1 MKVER
6 TIVIKENEISE
17 EVGQYEK
24 EITKLLAE
32 ILMKTE
38 NIIKTLPA
46 LLLGLFVSVPCSHA
60 ANDGERVYKS
70 RDNRIYQMYT
80 QKECGL

>member
-1 MKVER
+1 MVNRTILTFSKIQRRKIKIKVER

-38 NIIKTLPA
+38 NIMVDKSDS
-46 LLLGLFVSVPCSHA
+46 LG
-60 ANDGERVYKS
+60 
-70 RDNRIYQMYT
+70 YT
-80 QKECGL
+80 S

>member
-38 NIIKTLPA
+38 NIMVDKSDSLGYTSQYTRVGTIEYIRCTLKRSVDYDRK
-46 LLLGLFVSVPCSHA
+46 LFRQ
-60 ANDGERVYKS
+60 N
-70 RDNRIYQMYT
+70 
-80 QKECGL
+80 

>member
-38 NIIKTLPA
+38 NIMVDKSDSLGYTSQYTRVGTIEYNRCTHKRRVGYDRK
-46 LLLGLFVSVPCSHA
+46 LLRK
-60 ANDGERVYKS
+60 N
-70 RDNRIYQMYT
+70 
-80 QKECGL
+80 

>member
-1 MKVER
+1 MVYRTILTFSKIQRRKIKMKVER

-38 NIIKTLPA
+38 NIMVDKSDS
-46 LLLGLFVSVPCSHA
+46 LG
-60 ANDGERVYKS
+60 
-70 RDNRIYQMYT
+70 YT
-80 QKECGL
+80 S

>member
-38 NIIKTLPA
+38 NIMVDKSDSLGYTSQYTRVGTIEYIRCTL
-46 LLLGLFVSVPCSHA
+46 
-60 ANDGERVYKS
+60 K
-70 RDNRIYQMYT
+70 
-80 QKECGL
+80 KECVL

>member
-38 NIIKTLPA
+38 NIRLNKSDRFRIY
-46 LLLGLFVSVPCSHA
+46 FI
-60 ANDGERVYKS
+60 VYKS

>member
-24 EITKLLAE
+24 EITTLLAE
-32 ILMKTE
+32 ILMPTE
-38 NIIKTLPA
+38 NIMVDKSDS
-46 LLLGLFVSVPCSHA
+46 LG
-60 ANDGERVYKS
+60 
-70 RDNRIYQMYT
+70 YT
-80 QKECGL
+80 S

>member
-1 MKVER
+1 MVYRTILTFSKIQRRKIKMKAER

-38 NIIKTLPA
+38 NIMVDKSDS
-46 LLLGLFVSVPCSHA
+46 LG
-60 ANDGERVYKS
+60 
-70 RDNRIYQMYT
+70 YT
-80 QKECGL
+80 S

>member
-24 EITKLLAE
+24 EITKLYF
-32 ILMKTE
+32 K
-38 NIIKTLPA
+38 
-46 LLLGLFVSVPCSHA
+46 
-60 ANDGERVYKS
+60 Y
-70 RDNRIYQMYT
+70 
-80 QKECGL
+80 

>member
-1 MKVER
+1 MVYRTILTFSKIQRRKIKMKVER

-24 EITKLLAE
+24 EITKFLAE

-38 NIIKTLPA
+38 NIMVDKSDS
-46 LLLGLFVSVPCSHA
+46 LG
-60 ANDGERVYKS
+60 
-70 RDNRIYQMYT
+70 YT
-80 QKECGL
+80 S

>member
-1 MKVER
+1 MVYRTILTFSKIQRRKIKMIVER

-38 NIIKTLPA
+38 NIMVDKSDS
-46 LLLGLFVSVPCSHA
+46 LG
-60 ANDGERVYKS
+60 
-70 RDNRIYQMYT
+70 YT
-80 QKECGL
+80 S

>member
-32 ILMKTE
+32 RLMKTE
-38 NIIKTLPA
+38 NIMVDKSDS
-46 LLLGLFVSVPCSHA
+46 LG
-60 ANDGERVYKS
+60 
-70 RDNRIYQMYT
+70 YT
-80 QKECGL
+80 S

>member
-1 MKVER
+1 MVYRTILTFSKIQWRKIKMKVER

-38 NIIKTLPA
+38 NIMVDKSDS
-46 LLLGLFVSVPCSHA
+46 LG
-60 ANDGERVYKS
+60 
-70 RDNRIYQMYT
+70 YT
-80 QKECGL
+80 S